1 MNLWQ
6 SFKTAYRG
14 LVTNKLRSFLTLL
27 GIMIGVGAVVA
38 MISIGTGASFYVSN
52 QIRNLG
58 SNLLIV
64 TPGRAATGQG
74 GASQASGTGTSLTM
88 ADADAIKHEVSGV
101 KQMSSELSGQAQAIF
116 QDKNVN
122 ASISG
127 VTETYETVHNFHV
140 LYGDFISQEDQKV
153 GAAVA
158 VLGQNV
164 VVNLFGQDNPI
175 GSVIKIKNVPF
186 KVVGIMES
194 KGGGGFQN
202 QDDAILIPLSTAQRR
217 LFGADYLR
225 SIYIQVTTE
234 NQVAETNS
242 QITSLLLSRHHV
254 TDLTQKD
261 FNVSSQAD
269 ILSTV
274 SQITGVL
281 TILLGGIAA
290 ISLLVGGIGI
300 MNIMLVSVTERT
312 HEIGLRKA
320 VGAHGRDI
328 LFQFLMESVVLSL
341 IGGVIGLGLGSLGG
355 VAIASYGGWPAV
367 ISLNSALLALGF
379 SAAIGIFFGVY
390 PARRASRLNPIEALR
405 YE

>member
-6 SFKTAYRG
+6 SLKTAYRG

-38 MISIGTGASFYVSN
+38 MISIGTGASAYVSD
-52 QIRNLG
+52 QIRGLG

-64 TPGRAATGQG
+64 TPGRAAGQG
-74 GASQASGTGTSLTM
+74 GASQAQGTGTNLTL
-88 ADADAIKHEVSGV
+88 ADADAIQKEVSGI
-101 KQMSSELSGQAQAIF
+101 KQMSPELGGQSQAIF
-116 QDKNVN
+116 KDKNVN
-122 ASISG
+122 TSISG
-127 VTETYETVHNFHV
+127 VTGTYEAVHNFHV
-140 LYGDFISQEDQKV
+140 LYGDFISEEDQNV

-164 VVNLFGQDNPI
+164 VVNLFGSANPI
-175 GSVIKIKNVPF
+175 GSIIKIKNVPF
-186 KVVGIMES
+186 KVIGIMES

-202 QDDAILIPLSTAQRR
+202 QDDTILVPLSTAQRR

-225 SIYIQVTTE
+225 SIYIQVVSDTQVPDTT
-234 NQVAETNS
+234 NQIS
-242 QITSLLLSRHHV
+242 SLLLSRHHI
-254 TDLTQKD
+254 TDSAQKD
-261 FNVSSQAD
+261 FNVNSQAD
-269 ILSTV
+269 ILNTV
-274 SQITGVL
+274 STITGVL

-341 IGGVIGLGLGSLGG
+341 IGGIIGLGLGSLGG
-355 VAIASYGGWPAV
+355 YAIAQYGGWPPV
-367 ISLNSALLALGF
+367 ITLNSVLLAIGF
-379 SAAIGIFFGVY
+379 SAGIGIFFGVY

>member
-1 MNLWQ
+1 MNLGQ
-6 SFKTAYRG
+6 SLKTAYRG

-27 GIMIGVGAVVA
+27 GIMIGVAAVVA
-38 MISIGTGASFYVSN
+38 MISIGTGASSYVSA
-52 QIRNLG
+52 QIRGLG

-74 GASQASGTGTSLTM
+74 GASQAQGTGQNLTM
-88 ADADAIKHEVSGV
+88 ADADAIKHEVSGISL
-101 KQMSSELSGQAQAIF
+101 MSPELAGQAQVIY
-116 QDKNVN
+116 QDKNV
-122 ASISG
+122 STSVSG
-127 VTETYETVHNFHV
+127 VTGTYEAVHNFHV
-140 LYGDFISQEDQKV
+140 LYGDFLGTEDQNV

-164 VVNLFGQDNPI
+164 VVNLFGEANPI
-175 GSVIKIKNVPF
+175 GAVIKIKNVPF
-186 KVVGIMES
+186 KVIGIMES
-194 KGGGGFQN
+194 KGGGFGN
-202 QDDAILIPLSTAQRR
+202 QDDTILIPLSTAQRR

-225 SIYIQVTTE
+225 SIYIQVTSE
-234 NQVAETNS
+234 NHVAQTNS
-242 QITSLLLSRHHV
+242 EITSLLLSRHHV
-254 TDLTQKD
+254 TDPTQKD

-269 ILSTV
+269 ILNTV

-312 HEIGLRKA
+312 REIGLRKA

-341 IGGVIGLGLGSLGG
+341 IGGIVGLGLGALGG
-355 VAIASYGGWPAV
+355 IAIANYGGWTPV

-379 SAAIGIFFGVY
+379 SAGIGIFFGVY

>member
-6 SFKTAYRG
+6 SLKTAYRG

-38 MISIGTGASFYVSN
+38 MISIGTGASFYVSD

-64 TPGRAATGQG
+64 TPGRAG
-74 GASQASGTGTSLTM
+74 GEGRASQAQGTGTNLTM
-88 ADADAIKHEVSGV
+88 ADADAIKHEVTGI
-101 KQMSSELSGQAQAIF
+101 KQMSPELSGQAQVIYR
-116 QDKNVN
+116 DKNVN
-122 ASISG
+122 SSISG
-127 VTETYETVHNFHV
+127 VTETYEAVHNFHA
-140 LYGDFISQEDQKV
+140 LYGDFISQDDQKV

-164 VVNLFGQDNPI
+164 VVNLFGQANPI
-175 GSVIKIKNVPF
+175 GAVIKIKNVPF
-186 KVVGIMES
+186 KVIGIMES
-194 KGGGGFQN
+194 KGSGSFGN
-202 QDDAILIPLSTAQRR
+202 QDDAIFIPLATAQRR
-217 LFGADYLR
+217 LFGSDYLQ

-234 NQVAETNS
+234 SQVPDSTNQVTR
-242 QITSLLLSRHHV
+242 LLLSRHRI
-254 TDLTQKD
+254 TDQAAKD

-312 HEIGLRKA
+312 REIGLRKA

-328 LFQFLMESVVLSL
+328 LFQFLLESVVLSL
-341 IGGVIGLGLGSLGG
+341 IGGIIGLGLGSLGG
-355 VAIASYGGWPAV
+355 MAIAQYGGWPMV
-367 ISLNSALLALGF
+367 ISLNSVLLALGF
-379 SAAIGIFFGVY
+379 SAGIGIFFGVY
-390 PARRASRLNPIEALR
+390 PARRASRLNPIDALR

>member
-1 MNLWQ
+1 MNLTQ
-6 SFKTAYRG
+6 SLKTAYRG

-27 GIMIGVGAVVA
+27 GIMIGVAAVVA
-38 MISIGTGASFYVSN
+38 MISIGTGASSYVSA
-52 QIRNLG
+52 QIRGLG

-74 GASQASGTGTSLTM
+74 GASQAQGTGQSLTM
-88 ADADAIKHEVSGV
+88 ADANAIKQEVSGISR
-101 KQMSSELSGQAQAIF
+101 MSPELSGQAQVIY
-116 QDKNVN
+116 QDKNVST
-122 ASISG
+122 SISG
-127 VTETYETVHNFHV
+127 VTDTYETVHNFHV
-140 LYGDFISQEDQKV
+140 LYGDFMGTEEEQV

-164 VVNLFGQDNPI
+164 VVNLFGQANPI
-175 GSVIKIKNVPF
+175 GAIIKIKNVPF
-186 KVVGIMES
+186 KVIGIMES
-194 KGGGGFQN
+194 KGGSFGN
-202 QDDAILIPLSTAQRR
+202 QDDTILVPLSTAQRR

-225 SIYIQVTTE
+225 SIYVQVVSE
-234 NQVAETNS
+234 AQVPQTNS
-242 QITSLLLSRHHV
+242 EITSLLLSRHHV
-254 TDLTQKD
+254 TDAAQRD

-269 ILSTV
+269 ILNTV

-312 HEIGLRKA
+312 REIGLRKA

-341 IGGVIGLGLGSLGG
+341 IGGVLGLALGALGG
-355 VAIASYGGWPAV
+355 IAIARYGGWTPV

-379 SAAIGIFFGVY
+379 SAGIGIFFGVY